1 MCLNNR
7 AFFPDHFG
15 TRNMPVGTLEAEIL
29 IFENLLCFR
38 GANQRFLQL

>member
-15 TRNMPVGTLEAEIL
+15 IKNMRVGTLETEIL
-29 IFENLLCFR
+29 NFEDLLCFR